1 MEKPKLNKNLIYIM
15 VAGGLALFAAFI
27 AVRYVQNAVAERT
40 RDDREMVEVAV
51 ASEDM
56 PQGTILSGDDL
67 ATRSVPADMVPADAV
82 TPENYSDFS
91 GRMLRSPVRGGA
103 PLSASALVP
112 LYDQF
117 SRVIPKGKIAYNL
130 SVDENNSIAGMIA
143 PGDMIDIFFM
153 KEREETRGGPVLF
166 PLLQQIKV
174 LATGSR
180 VGERVVREGEAGEDE
195 AAGYSTLTLELD
207 QYQAKQLAVATKAG
221 SLRVLLREIT
231 DTSPGAANGL
241 SERELLRSLGGYPAA
256 SGGAARARGQGIEFI
271 IGGRS

>member
-1 MEKPKLNKNLIYIM
+1 MQKPKLNKNLIYIM

-82 TPENYSDFS
+82 TPENYRDFS

-207 QYQAKQLAVATKAG
+207 QYQAKQLAVATKVG

-256 SGGAARARGQGIEFI
+256 SSGVPRARGQGIEFS